1 MDGYRLATLVVQ
13 ASLVAGSYAALPQA
27 IHAIANGDGIAAART
42 VLATI
47 PSQGGGYGLIY
58 GVFCREDAAL
68 TDPAAALAAARQA
81 LPDLPV
87 EVLSLTP
94 QAPRLFDEC
103 AIWDAGRA
111 DAAVQ
116 EPARSN
122 VPVLLLTGTFDAVTP
137 PSQAHEAAATLPH
150 SRVVRFPGL
159 GHDVLAA
166 SDCGRQIMA
175 DFLNRPDG
183 YQTHCADEMRPPTF
197 IG

>member
-1 MDGYRLATLVVQ
+1 MQ
-13 ASLVAGSYAALPQA
+13 ASLIAGSYAAVPET

-42 VLATI
+42 VLAAI
-47 PSQGGGYGLIY
+47 PPPGGGYGLIY

-87 EVLSLTP
+87 EVLSLAP

-103 AIWDAGRA
+103 AIWDVDRA

-116 EPARSN
+116 EPTRGN

-137 PSQAHEAAATLPH
+137 PSQADEAAATPAR
-150 SRVVRFPGL
+150 RVVRFPGL
-159 GHDVLAA
+159 GHDIVG
-166 SDCGRQIMA
+166 SSGCGRQIMA
-175 DFLNRPDG
+175 DFLNRPEG
-183 YQTHCADEMRPPTF
+183 YQTRCADEMRPPTF